1 MDPRSPGTITCKGVV
16 AWQKGE
22 ALKVEE
28 IQVDPPKSSE
38 VRIKMLFSSVCHT
51 DILSHNGFPIPLFP
65 RVLGHE
71 GVGTIESVG
80 DNVRDLK
87 EGDLVVTVYVA
98 ECKECLN
105 CKSGKSNLCFK
116 YPLPLSCLMADGT
129 SRISIR
135 GQTLYHTFSCATWSE
150 YAVCDANYVVKI
162 DPRIP
167 LPHASLLSCGFTS
180 GFGAPSRIAGIEKG
194 STVVVFG
201 LGTVGLGVV
210 AGARDQ
216 GAAKIIGIDI
226 NDFKREKGKAFGMT
240 DFINPKNSEKTVSEL
255 VKDVTEGLGADYGF
269 ECTGVASLLNEAID
283 ATKVGS
289 GTVVAIGAGA
299 GGEKSWDISIASVL
313 LCGRT
318 FKGSIFGGVRVK
330 SDFPSIVDKCIRKE
344 VQLEELL
351 THEISLEETPSA
363 FELLKQPDCVKVVI
377 KF

>member
-1 MDPRSPGTITCKGVV
+1 MDPRSPATITCKGVV
-16 AWQKGE
+16 TWQKGE

-28 IQVDPPKSSE
+28 IEVDPPKCSE
-38 VRIKMLFSSVCHT
+38 VRMKMFSSLCHT

-80 DNVRDLK
+80 ENVRDLK
-87 EGDLVVTVYVA
+87 EGDLVITVYLA

-105 CKSGKSNLCFK
+105 CKLGKSNLCFK

-162 DPRIP
+162 DPRLP

-180 GFGAPSRIAGIEKG
+180 GFGAPSKIAAIEKG
-194 STVVVFG
+194 SSVVVFG

-210 AGARDQ
+210 AGAKEQ

-226 NDFKREKGKAFGMT
+226 NDFKREKGEAFGMT
-240 DFINPKNSEKTVSEL
+240 DFINPNKSEKTVSEL
-255 VKDVTEGLGADYGF
+255 IKDVTEGLGADYAF
-269 ECTGVASLLNEAID
+269 ECTGVAALLNEAID
-283 ATKVGS
+283 ATKMGS
-289 GTVVAIGAGA
+289 GTVVTIGA
-299 GGEKSWDISIASVL
+299 GGEEIWKINVASIL

-318 FKGSIFGGVRVK
+318 FKGSVFGGVRVK
-330 SDFPSIVDKCIRKE
+330 SDLPSIVDKCIRKE
-344 VQLEELL
+344 VQLEELI
-351 THEISLEETPSA
+351 THEISLEETPTA

>member
-51 DILSHNGFPIPLFP
+51 DILSHNGFPI
-65 RVLGHE
+65 
-71 GVGTIESVG
+71 
-80 DNVRDLK
+80 
-87 EGDLVVTVYVA
+87 
-98 ECKECLN
+98 
-105 CKSGKSNLCFK
+105 
-116 YPLPLSCLMADGT
+116 
-129 SRISIR
+129 
-135 GQTLYHTFSCATWSE
+135 
-150 YAVCDANYVVKI
+150 
-162 DPRIP
+162 
-167 LPHASLLSCGFTS
+167 
-180 GFGAPSRIAGIEKG
+180 
-194 STVVVFG
+194 
-201 LGTVGLGVV
+201 VV

-226 NDFKREKGKAFGMT
+226 NEFKREKGKAFGMT
-240 DFINPKNSEKTVSEL
+240 DFINPKESEKTVSEL
-255 VKDVTEGLGADYGF
+255 VKDITEGLGADYGF

-318 FKGSIFGGVRVK
+318 FKGSIFGGVQVK